1 MINNITELY
10 SFVDNFLKLFIRTK
24 KGSRLYNTYWLNK
37 KGREKTL
44 TLAEIVTL
52 NILRYFYHVVDLKA
66 FHKYIK
72 NDLDKYFKKVPNY
85 ENFLKATNRS
95 LIFILCVL
103 TYLLRMN
110 SLNGGKYHFIDSTD
124 IPVCKNHYIYSHKV
138 TKSISSRGKTSKG
151 WFYGIKL
158 HGVCNIFGQL
168 ENIYFTT
175 GSVHDNQVLNEL
187 LNGLEGIFVSDSGY
201 LLKEE
206 DLREFIKLE
215 KQFFTATRKNM
226 KRIMTKEQQTLFK
239 KRSRIE
245 TNWNV
250 LKERFNLAYS
260 FARSIIGLLRHYIYC
275 IVSFML
281 KDCKMEPFILK

>member
-10 SFVDNFLKLFIRTK
+10 AFVDNFLKLFINTK
-24 KGSRLYNTYWLNK
+24 TGYQLHNAYWLNK

-44 TLAEIVTL
+44 SLSEIVTI
-52 NILRYFYHVVDLKA
+52 NIIRFYYHVIDLKA

-72 NDLDKYFKKVPNY
+72 NDLDKYFKRVPNY
-85 ENFLKATNRS
+85 ENFLKSTNKS
-95 LIFILCVL
+95 LIFILFVL
-103 TYLLRMN
+103 KYLLKMN
-110 SLNGGKYHFIDSTD
+110 SLTGGKYHFIDSTD
-124 IPVCKNHYIYSHKV
+124 LAVCKNYNIYSHKV
-138 TKSISSRGKTSKG
+138 TKSVSSRGKTSKG

-168 ENIYFTT
+168 ENIFFTT
-175 GSVHDNQVLNEL
+175 GSVHDNQVLDEL
-187 LNGLEGIFVSDSGY
+187 LIGLEGIFVCDSGY

-215 KQFFTATRKNM
+215 KQFFIATRKNM
-226 KRIMTKEQQTLFK
+226 KRIMTREQQMLFR

-245 TNWNV
+245 TDWNV
-250 LKERFNLAYS
+250 LKERFNLVYS
-260 FARSIIGLLRHYIYC
+260 FARSIIGLLRHYIYS

-281 KDCKMEPFILK
+281 KGCKMESLMLN